1 MKRIIYITGG
11 LALTLAIAMPSTL
24 LAQSTQPKDSTMNR
38 TVVVEQEYNPDIM
51 DASKVNVLPKVE
63 EPTVSKKEVEYA
75 TTFFPATTLP
85 ADLMRP
91 YTGKEIQ
98 PGTTPGFVR
107 AGYGNYGNLDVL
119 ANYLFRFSAKDK
131 LNVRFQMDGMD
142 GKLDNI
148 HYSAPEAKDWNA
160 FYYRTRANVDYTHQF
175 RKMDLNI
182 AGNFGLSNFNFK
194 PESVNSKQK
203 FTSGDVH
210 VGLHYSD
217 ETAPLRFNA
226 ETNLMM
232 YQRQHNMVNAN
243 ANDPNTAITETTIRT
258 KGDVSGAINDQQVVT
273 IALEMNNFLYNGY
286 TQGNSTQG
294 NKFKNY
300 TTLLLNPYYELNSDD
315 WKLHFGA
322 NVDLSFGF
330 DKSFRISPDVTAQY
344 VFSDSYVLYA
354 KATGGKLLND
364 FRRLEKVCPYA
375 ELPGSDIA
383 SGSESTSPDMNWGY
397 VQRPYD
403 TYEQLNGSI
412 GFKASPYPGVWFNIF
427 GGYQNLKNDLSYT
440 RLGDPSLTHFE
451 PYLNFEQDN
460 TDNFYAGG
468 EVSYDYKDI
477 LSLSAGYTYRK
488 WDSKSSDYLLLVKP
502 SSELSFNLRIHPIA
516 ALNVNIGYDY
526 IDREEVKGDLKMS
539 AINDL
544 HAGASYNFFKGVS
557 VYAQVHNLLNK
568 KYQYYLGYPTEG
580 FNFLGGLSFR
590 F

>member
-1 MKRIIYITGG
+1 MKRINYIIGAF
-11 LALTLAIAMPSTL
+11 ALTWAMSTPASL
-24 LAQSTQPKDSTMNR
+24 QAQTTQPKDTTMNR

-75 TTFFPATTLP
+75 TTYFPATSIP
-85 ADLMRP
+85 AGLMRP

-98 PGTTPGFVR
+98 PGITPGFIR

-119 ANYLFRFSAKDK
+119 ANYLFRLSDRDK

-148 HYSAPEAKDWNA
+148 PFADSEIKKWNA

-175 RKMDLNI
+175 NKVDLNI

-203 FTSGDVH
+203 FTSGDIHAGV
-210 VGLHYSD
+210 HYSD

-232 YQRQHNMVNAN
+232 YERQHNMFNET
-243 ANDPNTAITETTIRT
+243 DPKTALKETIVRT
-258 KGDVSGAINDQQVVT
+258 KGDVTGAINDQQFVT
-273 IALEMNNFLYNGY
+273 IGLEMNNFLYSGY
-286 TQGNSTQG
+286 TKDYATQD
-294 NKFKNY
+294 KYIKNY
-300 TTLLLNPYYELNSDD
+300 TTLLLNPYYELDSDD
-315 WKLHFGA
+315 WKLHIGA

-330 DKSFRISPDVTAQY
+330 DKSFRVSPDVTAQY
-344 VFSDSYVLYA
+344 IFSDSYVLYA

-364 FRRLEKVCPYA
+364 FRRLETICPYG
-375 ELPGSDIA
+375 ELPEANAA
-383 SGSESTSPDMNWGY
+383 SAGY

-403 TYEQLNGSI
+403 TYEQVNGTV
-412 GFKASPYPGVWFNIF
+412 GFKASPYPGLWFNVF
-427 GGYQNLKNDLSYT
+427 GGYQNLKNDLAYIGTGILTPDQFESY
-440 RLGDPSLTHFE
+440 LSFA
-451 PYLNFEQDN
+451 QDN

-468 EVSYDYKDI
+468 EINYDYKDI
-477 LSLSAGYTYRK
+477 LFLSAKYTYRK
-488 WDSKSSDYLLLVKP
+488 WDSKANELLLAVKP
-502 SSELSFNLRIHPIA
+502 AGEMSFNVRVHPFA
-516 ALNVNIGYDY
+516 ALNLNVGYDY
-526 IDREEVKGDLKMS
+526 ISREEVKDYAKMS

-544 HAGASYNFFKGVS
+544 HVGASYNVFKGVS